1 MREIQASKI
10 TEVVKKLCIEAN
22 CYLPADL
29 KKCIEDSR
37 KNEPWPQA
45 QEILDRIIE
54 NYEIAE
60 AGFRPICQ
68 DTGLACVFVKM
79 GQEVHVNGDLSEAIH
94 EDMDTYFRAN
104 AIALRD
110 EMAVRADYYENNHEE
125 YNVRLRVMEK
135 KSAVIDLTL
144 SVPTESQANSIC
156 DNWKKKNQK
165 LYAYLMQEL
174 L

>member
-1 MREIQASKI
+1 M
-10 TEVVKKLCIEAN
+10 
-22 CYLPADL
+22 
-29 KKCIEDSR
+29 
-37 KNEPWPQA
+37 
-45 QEILDRIIE
+45 
-54 NYEIAE
+54 AE
-60 AGFRPICQ
+60 AYTLYKLIILSMLERVDFPLTNAQISDFILTKEYTNYFTLQQVLSELVETELLEENTVRNS
-68 DTGLACVFVKM
+68 TYY
-79 GQEVHVNGDLSEAIH
+79 HVTEKGKETLNFFGHMVSEAIH

-135 KSAVIDLTL
+135 ESAVIDLTL

>member
-1 MREIQASKI
+1 M
-10 TEVVKKLCIEAN
+10 
-22 CYLPADL
+22 
-29 KKCIEDSR
+29 
-37 KNEPWPQA
+37 
-45 QEILDRIIE
+45 
-54 NYEIAE
+54 AE
-60 AGFRPICQ
+60 AYTLYKLIILTMLERVDFPLTNAQISDFILTKEYTNYFTLQQVLSELVETELLEENTVRNS
-68 DTGLACVFVKM
+68 TYY
-79 GQEVHVNGDLSEAIH
+79 HVTEKGKETLNFFGHMVSEAIH

-135 KSAVIDLTL
+135 ESAVIDLTL